1 MKQSPNGGKTTR
13 MNYRAVLPLVL
24 LLSPAV
30 ATGACSSSSGS
41 GAAPA
46 STAPYA
52 RFTLPTTSTTPPNF
66 LDVPF
71 PSDIYLDATGHV
83 VAVPGLDAV
92 LTQGSQY
99 LTNEM
104 PLLDGFSRIALAL
117 FYMDDPTAPL
127 DMNGNPG
134 ADLLDPTSLPTDE
147 ADCSADS
154 SAVFLLD
161 LAATDPT
168 TARVPCRAQ
177 FHTDSSPK
185 ARSLLAVGPARGAL
199 LVEGHKYAAVVTSR
213 VKDVKG
219 RAITASKDFAAL
231 RDGTAAGVYR
241 QPIDTAKTLLA
252 SALATDK
259 AEIVAIAPYTTNTST
274 KELLGLASQ
283 LATATMPTLTWDSAS
298 MAPMG
303 AVKFAAPVNGAL
315 PAGYTASLDA
325 WLGVVPSTDK
335 LPSGADDPDTNL
347 PVRAHDHIAAFG
359 TGVFNAINYLQ
370 TLPGGYTTLNDA
382 TFARDSSGKII
393 PAPSAPTDKIWVSFA
408 IPTGT
413 MPATGWP
420 VVYLQHGLGGSREF
434 VLELANVF
442 CASGWAVAGIDSV
455 TFGARAPEAMWQVD
469 TTTDYVGGPGVTYN
483 GPDGISDAD
492 ASGARNGSTDLFGN
506 LENIGALRDQMRQ
519 AAFDTLQVV
528 RLLQSSTLD
537 MSPLGIGAG
546 AAPKLDATRFAYVGD
561 SLGAIQGAV
570 AATMSPTIQTWVL
583 NVGGGGLLDELA
595 AHAPGIAAD
604 LSLAAFA
611 NFALDENSLD
621 ESHPMVNIIQLIADA
636 GDPLNYASMLV
647 RNPATI
653 NGAALSPRNILQ
665 YEVVYDELVSNE
677 ADEALAREGGWGLAT
692 PNVGSNSGIL
702 DIVNIDQ
709 NPGRLTLAS
718 ATPDAMGYFH
728 DTPNQGGTDI
738 IVQVSPGQHGADFV
752 SSTGTRSFGI
762 PYGQFSTGTPFP
774 TVTPFQVPCPYRQ
787 LQTTMTLFIGDA
799 FAGNT
804 PRANV
809 LQPPVR
815 DLDADGNPDATDPQP
830 ANPNVH

>member
-1 MKQSPNGGKTTR
+1 MKAR
-13 MNYRAVLPLVL
+13 DLLPLL
-24 LLSPAV
+24 LLLVPAAV
-30 ATGACSSSSGS
+30 TGACSSSSG
-41 GAAPA
+41 GAAA
-46 STAPYA
+46 SSTTPYA
-52 RFTLPTTSTTPPNF
+52 RFTMPAGATTAPNF

-71 PSDIYLDATGHV
+71 PSDVYLDSTGHV
-83 VAVPGLDAV
+83 IEVQGMDAV

-99 LTNEM
+99 LTHEM
-104 PLLDGFSRIALAL
+104 PHLNGFSRIALSL
-117 FYMDDPTAPL
+117 FYVDDPTAPL
-127 DMNGNPG
+127 DMNGNVG
-134 ADLLDPTSLPTDE
+134 ADVLDPTTLPIDE
-147 ADCSADS
+147 AACIADS
-154 SAVFLLD
+154 SSVFLVD
-161 LAATDPT
+161 LQATDPT
-168 TARVPCRAQ
+168 MARMPCRGQ

-199 LVEGHKYAAVVTSR
+199 LLEGHKYAAVVTSR
-213 VKDVKG
+213 VKDTNG
-219 RAITASKDFAAL
+219 RALTASKDFAAL

-259 AEIVAIAPYTTNTST
+259 AEIIDIAPFTTNTST
-274 KELLGLASQ
+274 KELLGLAAQ
-283 LATATMPTLTWDSAS
+283 LTAAPMPALTWDAAS

-303 AVKFAAPVNGAL
+303 AVKFAAPVNGTV
-315 PAGYTASLDA
+315 PAGFTASLDA
-325 WLGVVPSTDK
+325 WLGVVASSNK
-335 LPSGADDPDTNL
+335 LSSGVDDPDTDL

-359 TGVFNAINYLQ
+359 TGVYNAINYLQ
-370 TLPGGYTTLNDA
+370 TLPGGYPALDDA
-382 TFARDSSGKII
+382 TFARDANGNII
-393 PAPSAPTDKIWVSFA
+393 PAPDAPTDKIWVSFA

-469 TTTDYVGGPGVTYN
+469 TTTDYVGGPSVTYN

-492 ASGARNGSTDLFGN
+492 AAGARNGSTDLFGT

-519 AAFDTLQVV
+519 AEFDTLQTI
-528 RLLQSSTLD
+528 RLLQSTALD
-537 MSPLGIGAG
+537 MSALQIGTG
-546 AAPKLDATRFAYVGD
+546 PVPVLDATRFAYVGD

-570 AATMSPTIQTWVL
+570 AATMLPTVTTWVL

-621 ESHPMVNIIQLIADA
+621 ESHPMVNVIQLVADA
-636 GDPLNYASMLV
+636 GDPLNYASMLI
-647 RNPATI
+647 RTPTTI
-653 NGAALSPRNILQ
+653 NGTTVPQRNILQ
-665 YEVVYDELVSNE
+665 YEVIYDELVSNE
-677 ADEALAREGGWGLAT
+677 ADEALAREGGWGFAT

-702 DIVNIDQ
+702 DIVNIDD
-709 NPGRLTLAS
+709 NPGRLTLPS
-718 ATPDAMGYFH
+718 AMPDAMGYFH
-728 DTPNQGGTDI
+728 DVPNAGNTDI

-752 SSTGTRSFGI
+752 SSKGTRSFGI
-762 PYGQFSTGTPFP
+762 PYGNFASGTPFQLVP
-774 TVTPFQVPCPYRQ
+774 QFQVRCPYLE
-787 LQTTMTLFIGDA
+787 LQQTMTLFIGDA
-799 FAGNT
+799 FLGNV

-809 LQPPVR
+809 LKPPVR
-815 DLDADGNPDATDPQP
+815 DLDDDGNPDDTDPNP
-830 ANPNVH
+830 ADPSVH